1 MQLNN
6 HPHGI
11 SVTADVSVDY
21 LFDIFNQ
28 RDLRVFKRSIG
39 TRTDQHVVHYRHF
52 PHQRLDIAPL
62 RCYRVRCPFDFSG
75 TFRLILWT

>member
-6 HPHGI
+6 HPNGI
-11 SVTADVSVDY
+11 SVTADVPVDY

-39 TRTDQHVVHYRHF
+39 TRADQHVVHYRHF
-52 PHQRLDIAPL
+52 PHQRHA
-62 RCYRVRCPFDFSG
+62 VTEFAV
-75 TFRLILWT
+75 